1 MSDIVTTARTA
12 RELLAKGLGA
22 LQANPNVPSQYLEA
36 AEPIAAAM
44 GALHTIERTGGAEVV
59 SASAQALDAV
69 RRALSLLQAQATSD
83 PAMMSV
89 METVA
94 SSLSHVFALTKM
106 QSSAA
111 AAPTAAAPTAAAP
124 YVPPVQP
131 QAPAGWQQPA
141 PQPAA
146 APVQPAAWQPPAQPT
161 PYAPPQ
167 AAPMA
172 PQPAPYAPPPQPAPY
187 APPPQPA
194 AYAPP
199 MPAAQAAPY
208 SPPPQ
213 PVQQAWQPPAPVAQ
227 PAQPPQPQQPAAL
240 PAQPQPVAQQVPPG
254 QASSPYAVTSSY
266 PRVEAE
272 LGTHSPSNFY
282 KGLAGND
289 VVDHGGIFIA
299 TYKIPRVGET
309 LRVHVSLPGGYEF
322 EAVGV
327 VRWTRES
334 RDSMTTDIAPPGF
347 GLQFTQISPEARQ
360 LVYRYARNRE
370 PLFHDDL

>member
-1 MSDIVTTARTA
+1 MSEIVTTARTA

-22 LQANPNVPSQYLEA
+22 LQANPNVSPQYLEA

-69 RRALSLLQAQATSD
+69 RRALSILQAQATSD

-106 QSSAA
+106 QAPAAAASPAA
-111 AAPTAAAPTAAAP
+111 AAPYA
-124 YVPPVQP
+124 PPVQP
-131 QAPAGWQQPA
+131 QAPAGWQQSA

-146 APVQPAAWQPPAQPT
+146 APPMQPAWQPPPQQT

-172 PQPAPYAPPPQPAPY
+172 PQAAPYTPPVQPQQPAPY

-199 MPAAQAAPY
+199 MPAAQPAPY
-208 SPPPQ
+208 APPPQ
-213 PVQQAWQPPAPVAQ
+213 PAPQAWQQPAPVGQ
-227 PAQPPQPQQPAAL
+227 PAPAPQPQQPAAP
-240 PAQPQPVAQQVPPG
+240 PAQPQQVAQPMPPG
-254 QASSPYAVTSSY
+254 QAPSPYAVAPNY

-282 KGLAGND
+282 KGLSGND

-299 TYKIPRVGET
+299 TYKIPPVGET

>member
-1 MSDIVTTARTA
+1 MSEIVTTARTA

-22 LQANPNVPSQYLEA
+22 LQANPNVSPQYLEA

-69 RRALSLLQAQATSD
+69 RRALSILQAQATSD

-106 QSSAA
+106 QSSVAA
-111 AAPTAAAPTAAAP
+111 AAPAAAAP
-124 YVPPVQP
+124 YAPPVQP
-131 QAPAGWQQPA
+131 QAPAGWQQSA

-146 APVQPAAWQPPAQPT
+146 APPMQPAWQPPPQQT

-172 PQPAPYAPPPQPAPY
+172 PQAAPYTPPVQPQQPAPY

-199 MPAAQAAPY
+199 MPAAQPAPY
-208 SPPPQ
+208 APPPQ
-213 PVQQAWQPPAPVAQ
+213 PAPQTWQQPAPVGQ
-227 PAQPPQPQQPAAL
+227 PAPAPQPQQPAAP
-240 PAQPQPVAQQVPPG
+240 PAQPQQVAQPMPPG
-254 QASSPYAVTSSY
+254 QALSPYAVAPNY

-282 KGLAGND
+282 KGLSGND

-299 TYKIPRVGET
+299 TYKIPPVGET